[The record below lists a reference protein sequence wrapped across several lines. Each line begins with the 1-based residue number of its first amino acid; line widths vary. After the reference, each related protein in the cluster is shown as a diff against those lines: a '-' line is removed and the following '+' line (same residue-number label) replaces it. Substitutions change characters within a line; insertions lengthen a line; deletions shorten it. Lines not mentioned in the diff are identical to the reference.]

1 VPEGRRDWLQPVALG
16 LLGLALALSP
26 EYVVRYQVFGIPT
39 TLLELALLVGI
50 GAGLLALRG
59 RLPWHSPYALPA
71 LALVLAATI
80 EVPFSPDR
88 LKAAGIWKAYF
99 VEPALASLVIAGL
112 VTTAG
117 RARVLL
123 AGLGVAG
130 VTVALANLAAVVS
143 AVAHGTLNTVTPPVA
158 IYMTANAVPLYLVP
172 LDAVALALLLYD
184 TWRWERVLA
193 GAFLAITGAAVLLS
207 YSRSGWGALIA
218 AVIVV
223 AAFHRRRWRLAAAG
237 AVLFAALL
245 LVIPRAIG
253 RIAVEF
259 DFSSPYNTVNLRLAL
274 WKSAVYMLIHRPLF
288 GGGLSGFRTSVG
300 PYADPAYHENLIY
313 PHNLVLNFWSETG
326 LLGLAAFIWV
336 LVTMFRL
343 SRQALG
349 AGGWQRAY
357 SIGIFGVLAAVL
369 VHGLTD
375 VPYFKND
382 QSLAFWALLGIQAGL
397 FLRSRE
403 RADNR

>member
-1 VPEGRRDWLQPVALG
+1 
-16 LLGLALALSP
+16 
-26 EYVVRYQVFGIPT
+26 
-39 TLLELALLVGI
+39 
-50 GAGLLALRG
+50 
-59 RLPWHSPYALPA
+59 
-71 LALVLAATI
+71 
-80 EVPFSPDR
+80 
-88 LKAAGIWKAYF
+88 
-99 VEPALASLVIAGL
+99 
-112 VTTAG
+112 
-117 RARVLL
+117 
-123 AGLGVAG
+123 
-130 VTVALANLAAVVS
+130 
-143 AVAHGTLNTVTPPVA
+143 
-158 IYMTANAVPLYLVP
+158 
-172 LDAVALALLLYD
+172 
-184 TWRWERVLA
+184 
-193 GAFLAITGAAVLLS
+193 VLLS